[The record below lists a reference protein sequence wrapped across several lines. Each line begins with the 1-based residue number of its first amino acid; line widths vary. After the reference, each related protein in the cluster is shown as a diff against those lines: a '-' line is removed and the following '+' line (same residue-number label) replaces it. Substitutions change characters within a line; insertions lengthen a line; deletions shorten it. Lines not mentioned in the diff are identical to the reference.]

1 MTNFS
6 LMVSTLKQNIAR
18 AVVGKDDV
26 VELMLTALLC
36 EGHVLI
42 EDVPGVGKTTMA
54 LAFSKALGLRYNRMQ
69 FTPDVLPSDVTGFS
83 LYNKAVGKME
93 YQPGAVLCNLFL
105 ADELNRATSRT
116 QAALLEAME
125 EGQVTVDGVTHALP
139 RPFIVI
145 ATQNPAGASGT
156 QLLPDSQLDRF
167 MVKLSL
173 GYPEPQDELR
183 MLRRKQKGNPLDG
196 VQQALDKAGLAALRA
211 QYPSVDFGSLDVQLA
226 NVKDEDWENNWKQ
239 YYQPLPIG
247 EKLLVV
253 PEWLHPENPENR
265 VEVLL
270 DPGMI
275 FGTGAHASTQMCM
288 RELERAIQGGE
299 RVLDLGS
306 GSGILPITAV
316 LLGAAHATGVDID
329 PKAEDI
335 ARENAAINQIFSDR
349 FTAVTGDVIGDR
361 AMMESLRGH
370 YDVVLANIVAD
381 VIIPLSRVVPEF
393 LQEDSVFICSGILNT
408 RLAEVLAALEQNGL
422 QIISTEQQE
431 DWCRVTAALPEA

>member
-1 MTNFS
+1 MAVPLGLLHDGLHLRTR
-6 LMVSTLKQNIAR
+6 QIATEDR
-18 AVVGKDDV
+18 HPGANCGHYRGAVV
-26 VELMLTALLC
+26 
-36 EGHVLI
+36 
-42 EDVPGVGKTTMA
+42 
-54 LAFSKALGLRYNRMQ
+54 
-69 FTPDVLPSDVTGFS
+69 
-83 LYNKAVGKME
+83 
-93 YQPGAVLCNLFL
+93 
-105 ADELNRATSRT
+105 
-116 QAALLEAME
+116 
-125 EGQVTVDGVTHALP
+125 LP
-139 RPFIVI
+139 RPAFVIPLQRLLHFGLCGCGGQGLCAVPIVRHF
-145 ATQNPAGASGT
+145 QHHS
-156 QLLPDSQLDRF
+156 SQ
-167 MVKLSL
+167 
-173 GYPEPQDELR
+173 
-183 MLRRKQKGNPLDG
+183 
-196 VQQALDKAGLAALRA
+196 LAALRA
-211 QYPSVDFGSLDVQLA
+211 QYPTVDFGSLDVQLA
-226 NVKDEDWENNWKQ
+226 NVKDEDWENNWKR

-247 EKLLVV
+247 ERLLVV

-306 GSGILPITAV
+306 GSGILSITAV